1 VRHAAA
7 LDKLEPEPPI
17 KGALIMHSKKAIAPV
32 TRKLCLTFAAATLL
46 TTSVAGMAQAQYL
59 AYPQPQYYPDYYGYS
74 FGGYTRYNTPAEL
87 HQWYDRGNTD
97 FNS

>member
-1 VRHAAA
+1 MSNKH
-7 LDKLEPEPPI
+7 KT
-17 KGALIMHSKKAIAPV
+17 APV
-32 TRKLCLTFAAATLL
+32 VRKLGLAFAAAALL
-46 TTSVAGMAQAQYL
+46 TTSTAGLAQAQYL

-74 FGGYTRYNTPAEL
+74 FGGYTRYNTPAES

>member
-1 VRHAAA
+1 MSN
-7 LDKLEPEPPI
+7 KQT
-17 KGALIMHSKKAIAPV
+17 IA
-32 TRKLCLTFAAATLL
+32 RKLGLTFAAAAFL
-46 TTSVAGMAQAQYL
+46 TTSIAGLAQAQYL

-74 FGGYTRYNTPAEL
+74 FGGYTRYNTPAES